1 LSRATA
7 GKPEE
12 ALSGVPEYVADHQR
26 KREGENQHQEFQ
38 QRGHIA
44 WGAALAAPAK
54 GVVTA
59 ALSARGART

>member
-1 LSRATA
+1 
-7 GKPEE
+7 
-12 ALSGVPEYVADHQR
+12 VPEYVADHQR